1 MNKTKHNCLLCM
13 LSMQCISYS
22 LVLESQLEMFS
33 KCAQLKKHPD
43 SGHFKNSYC
52 FVFENGIKFRVFKF
66 SAIFCLRVL
75 NFANYLNREI

>member
-1 MNKTKHNCLLCM
+1 MNKTKHNCFLRM

-43 SGHFKNSYC
+43 S
-52 FVFENGIKFRVFKF
+52 
-66 SAIFCLRVL
+66 
-75 NFANYLNREI
+75 